1 MNVKVIVFDL
11 DDTLY
16 DEIEYVKSGF
26 MAVAEHFYPKEP
38 NAMFEVMLE
47 ILERD
52 GRGRVFDETL
62 ARFGVYSKTNV
73 KKALAIYRSHS
84 PKIKLNADA
93 KEMLE
98 YYKMKGTPLYIVTDG
113 NKNVQAN
120 KLKALGLDKWIKK
133 AFVTHR
139 YGKIHAKPSPYC
151 FLKIA
156 AFEGVKSEEI
166 LYIADNVNKDFVGIK
181 KLGFRT
187 ICIRQGMFKYVQKS
201 KEFLAEKEIDSLTEL
216 KKIIKVER

>member
-1 MNVKVIVFDL
+1 VNVKVIVFDL

-26 MAVAEHFYPKEP
+26 MAVAEHFYPQEP
-38 NAMFEVMLE
+38 NAMFAVMLE

-52 GRGRVFDETL
+52 GRGGVFDETL
-62 ARFGVYSKTNV
+62 TRFGVCSQKNV

-84 PKIKLNADA
+84 PKIALNADVQ
-93 KEMLE
+93 EMLD
-98 YYKMKGTPLYIVTDG
+98 YYKTKGIALYIVTDG
-113 NKNVQAN
+113 NKNVQAK
-120 KLKALGLDKWIKK
+120 KLEALRLEKWIKK
-133 AFVTHR
+133 AFITHR

-156 AFEGVKSEEI
+156 AFEGIKSEEI
-166 LYIADNVNKDFVGIK
+166 VYIADNVNKDFVGIK

-187 ICIRQGMFKYVQKS
+187 LCIKQGMFKDAQKS